1 MLVRIALLAT
11 LFASLAVVPPTA
23 APPSAP
29 DPARELSTP
38 DLLDRAVA
46 RGRLDRPTADRF
58 LALAFSDHRRLP
70 DRFVSDVPW
79 DGTLPLL
86 HLRERLAR
94 MPPGHDR
101 SAIAEALAAGSC
113 SGVSGGPTAVTTPH
127 YFIEYGT

>member
-1 MLVRIALLAT
+1 MLVRIALLAP
-11 LFASLAVVPPTA
+11 LSASLAVFPATA
-23 APPSAP
+23 APSSAP
-29 DPARELSTP
+29 DPSRELSTP

-86 HLRERLAR
+86 KLRERLAR
-94 MPPGHDR
+94 MPAGPDQ
-101 SAIAEALAAGSC
+101 SAIAQALGGRGC
-113 SGVSGGPTAVTTPH
+113 SGASGGP
-127 YFIEYGT
+127 